1 MRLLRS
7 RVSSAPGSLR
17 DRPDGDLEQMA
28 RRTRHRTTALRLAA
42 ACVLTSSVGA
52 LAQKQGGTLRSYI
65 WDNPPSA
72 SIHEEA
78 TVSTVF
84 PFMPVFNNVV
94 LFDQAQPTGT
104 LDTIV
109 PDLAKTD
116 DFRKTPRKVWYFNVA
131 EITTGG
137 DLEVTFHLKVP
148 QPSFLALLAS
158 GYSPVYPCH
167 VPQREMRSRP
177 IGTGPF
183 KVSEFKRNETVT
195 LVRNPDYWKKGK
207 PHLDRIEYSV
217 MDSRSTRVLAF
228 IAGEFDLTFPNDVTY
243 PLLKDIRARRPEAV
257 CNFLPGNNTTNM
269 IVNPTAPP
277 FDNPRLRLAM
287 ALALDR
293 PAFNTILAQGQAII
307 GAVMLPPPAGR
318 WGLPSDQLSSL
329 PGYGSVD
336 KDQAEARRIMQSLGY
351 SKERPLKVKVSTRNV
366 ARYRDPAV
374 IFIDQMKNIF
384 IEGELEVVD
393 SSIWFTRVQRKDYA
407 TGLNGTGVAVDDPDV
422 NLIENYSCRSDR
434 NYTGYCNEAVDALIF
449 AQSREID
456 PEKRKQL
463 VWAAE
468 RKIVEDV
475 ARPII
480 LHEKTAMC
488 WAPFV
493 KGITRHDNSLY
504 NSWRLEDAWLD

>member
-1 MRLLRS
+1 
-7 RVSSAPGSLR
+7 
-17 DRPDGDLEQMA
+17 
-28 RRTRHRTTALRLAA
+28 
-42 ACVLTSSVGA
+42 
-52 LAQKQGGTLRSYI
+52 
-65 WDNPPSA
+65 
-72 SIHEEA
+72 
-78 TVSTVF
+78 
-84 PFMPVFNNVV
+84 
-94 LFDQAQPTGT
+94 
-104 LDTIV
+104 
-109 PDLAKTD
+109 
-116 DFRKTPRKVWYFNVA
+116 
-131 EITTGG
+131 
-137 DLEVTFHLKVP
+137 
-148 QPSFLALLAS
+148 
-158 GYSPVYPCH
+158 
-167 VPQREMRSRP
+167 
-177 IGTGPF
+177 
-183 KVSEFKRNETVT
+183 
-195 LVRNPDYWKKGK
+195 
-207 PHLDRIEYSV
+207 
-217 MDSRSTRVLAF
+217 
-228 IAGEFDLTFPNDVTY
+228 
-243 PLLKDIRARRPEAV
+243 
-257 CNFLPGNNTTNM
+257 
-269 IVNPTAPP
+269 
-277 FDNPRLRLAM
+277 
-287 ALALDR
+287 
-293 PAFNTILAQGQAII
+293 
-307 GAVMLPPPAGR
+307 MLPPPAGR

-393 SSIWFTRVQRKDYA
+393 SSIWFTRVQRKNYA
-407 TGLNGTGVAVDDPDV
+407 IGLNGTGVAVDDPDV

-456 PEKRKQL
+456 PEMRKQL

-504 NSWRLEDAWLD
+504 NSWRLEDAWLDR